1 MNSVCATHG
10 VAGLFKIWGDY
21 GVSKGCS
28 KDEMVA
34 FDCEGAILCSYVRDD
49 GISVDVERI

>member
-49 GISVDVERI
+49 GISVDVERR